1 MRGRITG
8 LTIIVLLLFGLIL
21 GQAVFVQIHRATA
34 LDDNALNP
42 RVTSASRLHAR
53 GDIYASNGVVLARS
67 ITTHSSYYPWR
78 RSYPMGRLTS
88 GIVGFESII
97 YGAPYG
103 IESEYN
109 QYLISHAQ
117 PARSLSEALD
127 PVFAPDSVSL
137 TLNLT
142 LQQVAARQLAG
153 RVGAVVAL
161 DPRSGA
167 VLAMF
172 SNPTYDPTPLTSLST
187 RVQNK
192 AWALDTTRGQDN
204 LQPLNNVATQ
214 VTYPPGSTFKVV
226 TTSAIY
232 RYDPALATLDVPKRA
247 CLSLEPYS
255 NKVLCNSGGS
265 PCGGTIIE
273 MLPASCDPGYAQL
286 GIDLGG
292 QFLFNEAT
300 QFGYDRTPPLDLP
313 AVSPAY
319 FPPVSYLS
327 ANGPPSLA
335 YSAIGQQQ
343 VRATALQGALVAAAI
358 ANGGNEMAPHLL
370 RTITNTQGTV
380 VRTYKPWV
388 WRHPLGKAEA
398 GNVTQLMQS
407 VVTSGTASGVG
418 FLYQDDVAA
427 KTGTAQTSLTNVNLL
442 TDDWMIAFAPASAPV
457 VAIAVV
463 VPNQTDYDFGATIAG
478 PIVKC
483 MVEAA
488 LAINDH
494 QAPANTGT
502 TCPS

>member
-1 MRGRITG
+1 M
-8 LTIIVLLLFGLIL
+8 LLLFGLVL

-34 LDDNALNP
+34 LDVNPLNP
-42 RVTSASRLHAR
+42 RVTSAARLYVK

-67 ITTHSSYYPWR
+67 IGTRSAYYKFR
-78 RSYPMGRLTS
+78 RSYPFGRLTS
-88 GIVGFESII
+88 GIVGFDSII
-97 YGAPYG
+97 YQAPYG
-103 IESEYN
+103 IESEYG
-109 QYLISHAQ
+109 QYLTSHAQ

-127 PVFAPDSVSL
+127 AKYAPDSVSL

-142 LQQVAARQLAG
+142 LQQIAARQLAG
-153 RVGAVVAL
+153 RIGAVVAL
-161 DPRSGA
+161 DPRTGA

-187 RVQNK
+187 RVQNQ
-192 AWALDTTRGQDN
+192 AWALDEKRGKN
-204 LQPLNNVATQ
+204 GFQPLNNVATQ
-214 VTYPPGSTFKVV
+214 ETFPPGSTFKVI

-232 RYDPALATLDVPKRA
+232 RYYPGLATVHIPVRA

-255 NKVLCNSGGS
+255 NKTLCNSGGS
-265 PCGGTIIE
+265 PCGGTIQE

-292 QFLFNEAT
+292 QFLYNEAT
-300 QFGYDRTPPLDLP
+300 QFGYNQTPPLDLP
-313 AVSPAY
+313 DLKPAI
-319 FPPVSYLS
+319 FPSVSYLS

-343 VRATALQGALVAAAI
+343 VRSTALQGALVAAGI

-370 RTITNTQGTV
+370 RTITDSQGNV
-380 VRTYKPWV
+380 IKTYKPWV
-388 WRHPLGKAEA
+388 WRHPLGKVEA
-398 GNVTQLMQS
+398 ANVTQLMQS

-427 KTGTAQTSLTNVNLL
+427 KTGTAQTSLSNINLT
-442 TDDWMIAFAPASAPV
+442 TDDWMIAFAPASAPT

-463 VPNQTDYDFGATIAG
+463 VPNGTDYDFGATVAG

-488 LAINDH
+488 LAIDAH
-494 QAPANTGT
+494 QPPANTGT